1 MAQEPVT
8 SPALQSGL
16 PRRGNLFSVWLGRTV
31 LKLCGWQIV
40 GQLPEQPKMLVIVA
54 PHTSNWDFVFGIAA
68 VIALRID
75 ANWIGKHTLFKW
87 GLGPLLRWLGGVP
100 VDRRKAHGVVAQL
113 VAEFELRKHL
123 FLGITPEGT
132 RSRVERWK
140 TGFYH
145 IAQQAQV
152 PLVPAFLDYRLK
164 QIVLCPPFVI
174 TGNQPDDFSAL
185 QEVFSVATP
194 KNPAQF
200 NSQFS

>member
-1 MAQEPVT
+1 VAQDPVT
-8 SPALQSGL
+8 SPVLPSGL

-31 LKLCGWQIV
+31 LKLYGWKIV

-113 VAEFELRKHL
+113 VAEFDLRKHL

-200 NSQFS
+200 NSRFS